1 MLVRFILCLLFI
13 PLITFGQLK
22 MPAFEEV
29 LIEND
34 DGLNS
39 WLMIEQIHQTQD
51 GAFWFL
57 INEGVYRYNG
67 IRAINVS
74 RYLSATSEYR
84 LNDQQ
89 ATCFKFDADEN
100 LWLGRR
106 KGLFK
111 INLAQQ
117 KIEKI
122 TLDEPLR
129 SFNHRNYILQIE
141 EHKDTMYI
149 GTANG
154 LYLVDRKSGAKLKS
168 YLTNGEVPER
178 YRESTKSVKSIY
190 PNLEKDVIWAAL
202 MDGLYRIPKKTGTPE
217 RYTIPENWADS
228 LSHNFFKTNLVKEK
242 IYFPSWALGMVEFDF
257 NSKTFKQYPTSEEF
271 PKRHDYNTI
280 RSAVPLNDSI
290 ALINASKIGNG
301 FFNSNSKE
309 YTWLPTLEEMKQ
321 TWATHLYED
330 NNGFVWSVQ
339 TGKIFR
345 TVAPI
350 IEVPKARNSKLD
362 VSAIFA
368 DNRLE
373 RIPSLSGY
381 DSIIFNE
388 YQKKIRLEFTVT
400 KPHIY
405 DTILYEYKLGNNAW
419 KTIQNKNFLDLE
431 LSIGANPIH
440 LRAKS
445 DMENIIAENQFEIA
459 IVVPFYKTPLFLV
472 LVGISLILLT
482 YLLVNYRNKKSMV
495 EKLEELDSMKS
506 RFFSNISHEFRTPL
520 TIMATPLQ
528 RRLNQ
533 TNVDPKDKREFELIL
548 KSNQRLTHLVDQLL
562 ELSKLESGKAT
573 LRVSELQA
581 NAFLSALAEP
591 YQYQAEN
598 KGIDFVFTNHL
609 SQESIWCDGETLSKI
624 VSNLLSNAVKYTPE
638 GGEIR
643 CIAKQTK
650 NTLQLRVE
658 NTGAVLTKEE
668 RNQVFNRFYQTHDN
682 NNGAGIGLALVKEL
696 VELHR
701 GIIHIDKN
709 HSNGTAFEL
718 GLPIAKTQFKAT
730 ELVDNV
736 SVPTPSAVSDESAVE
751 YEVPDK
757 SDKPLALL
765 VEDNADLQTV
775 LTESLKT
782 DYEIVVAK
790 NGEEGLTKALSEI
803 PDIIISDIMMPKKDG
818 VEMTQ
823 ELKTNELTSHVPI
836 ILLTAKAGD
845 ENELK
850 GIQSGADDYITKPFK
865 NVLLKSKME
874 NLLQIRNK
882 MRSRYSQE
890 VILKPKDIAITAPDE
905 HLLERIQSVLD
916 DYLVKSSFS
925 TEDFAT
931 ALGFS
936 RMQLHRKLKALTGLS
951 ATEFIRS
958 QRLKLAAQILENSDA
973 NVSEVCYQIGFNNLS
988 YFAKCFKEAYGVSPS
1003 QYPKKD

>member
-1 MLVRFILCLLFI
+1 
-13 PLITFGQLK
+13 
-22 MPAFEEV
+22 
-29 LIEND
+29 
-34 DGLNS
+34 
-39 WLMIEQIHQTQD
+39 MIEQIHQTKD

-57 INEGVYRYNG
+57 INEGIYRYNG

-74 RYLSATSEYR
+74 RYLSSTSEYR

-89 ATCFKFDADEN
+89 ATCFKFDTDEN

-122 TLDEPLR
+122 TLDKPLR

-154 LYLVDRKSGAKLKS
+154 LYLVDRKSGTKLKS
-168 YLTNGEVPER
+168 YLTDGEVPER

-190 PNLEKDVIWAAL
+190 PNLEKDFIWAAL
-202 MDGLYRIPKKTGTPE
+202 MDGLYRIPKKYGNPK

-228 LSHNFFKTNLVKEK
+228 LSHNFFKTSLITEK
-242 IYFPSWALGMVEFDF
+242 MYFPSWALGMVEFDF
-257 NSKTFKQYPTSEEF
+257 DSKEFKQYFTSKKF
-271 PKRHDYNTI
+271 PKRHDYNTVRTAI
-280 RSAVPLNDSI
+280 PLNDSI
-290 ALINASKIGNG
+290 ALINASRIGNG
-301 FFNSNSKE
+301 FFNNNSKK
-309 YTWLPTLEEMKQ
+309 YTWLPTAEEMKQ
-321 TWATHLYED
+321 TWATHLYLD
-330 NNGFVWSVQ
+330 RDGFVWSAQ

-345 TVAPI
+345 SVEPI
-350 IEVPKARNSKLD
+350 TEVPKAPNSKLD

-381 DSIIFNE
+381 DSISLNE
-388 YQKKIRLEFTVT
+388 YQKNIRLEFTVT

-405 DTILYEYKLGNNAW
+405 DTIRYEYKLGNNSW
-419 KTIQNKNFLDLE
+419 KPIKTKNLLDLE
-431 LSIGANPIH
+431 LGIGNNPIH

-445 DMENIIAENQFEIA
+445 NTDGIIAKNQFDIA

-482 YLLVNYRNKKSMV
+482 SLLVNYRNKKSMV

-533 TNVDPKDKREFELIL
+533 SNINPKDKKEFELIL
-548 KSNQRLTHLVDQLL
+548 KSNQRLTHLVEQLL
-562 ELSKLESGKAT
+562 ELSKLESGKARLT
-573 LRVSELQA
+573 ISKLQA
-581 NAFLSALAEP
+581 SAFLSALVEP

-598 KGIDFVFTNHL
+598 KGVDFVFVNQL
-609 SQESIWCDGETLSKI
+609 SQETIWSDGEALSKI
-624 VSNLLSNAVKYTPE
+624 VANLLSNAVKYTPE

-643 CIAKQTK
+643 CIAKRTK
-650 NTLQLRVE
+650 NTLQLRIE
-658 NTGAVLTKEE
+658 NTGAILSKEE
-668 RNQVFNRFYQTHDN
+668 QNQVFNRFYQTHDN
-682 NNGAGIGLALVKEL
+682 NHGVGIGLALVKEL

-701 GIIHIDKN
+701 GIIHIDN
-709 HSNGTAFEL
+709 NYVNGTAFEL
-718 GLPIAKTQFKAT
+718 GLPIAKSQFKAS
-730 ELVDNV
+730 ELAD
-736 SVPTPSAVSDESAVE
+736 SQMTVPKPMNPAAEIHIESDAPEESE
-751 YEVPDK
+751 
-757 SDKPLALL
+757 KPLALL
-765 VEDNADLQTV
+765 VEDNADLRTV
-775 LTESLKT
+775 LMESLQT
-782 DYEIVVAK
+782 DYEIAVAK
-790 NGEEGLTKALSEI
+790 NGEQGLKKALAQI
-803 PDIIISDIMMPKKDG
+803 PDIIISDIMMPKKNG

-905 HLLERIQSVLD
+905 FLLERIQSVLD
-916 DYLVKSSFS
+916 EYLVKSSFS
-925 TEDFAT
+925 TEDFAA

-951 ATEFIRS
+951 TTEFIRS
-958 QRLKLAAQILENSDA
+958 QRLKLAAKILENSDA
-973 NVSEVCYQIGFNNLS
+973 NISEVCYQIGFNNLS